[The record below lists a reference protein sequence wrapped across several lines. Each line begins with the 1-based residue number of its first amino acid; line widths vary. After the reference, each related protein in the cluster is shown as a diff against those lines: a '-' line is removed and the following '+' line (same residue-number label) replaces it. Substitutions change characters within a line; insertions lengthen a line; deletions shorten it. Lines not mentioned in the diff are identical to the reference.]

1 VNRELTVNLRL
12 TAANSENAKAASDTV
27 AMVNQVRDA
36 MTAASRAAE
45 GVGKSVAQ
53 MGANTKT
60 SASTLDSLK
69 SKLSETANAATTA
82 ATAVSKVTEAV
93 KNVNGVVLSGA
104 TAWTSASRQI
114 LTGVA
119 AWTSAKDT
127 IEKTTYAV
135 ERLTTAARSLPADK
149 MAGAAGWMSS
159 AATGPRGV
167 TAYSAPIGPTPFDQ
181 LSGPELM
188 DFVRRQRPGSQQYSM
203 PIGPQPT
210 SQPRREFLS
219 REWESNFD
227 ERFDQQVGRLTE
239 LESSFDQAATARRR
253 LASADR
259 EYLEGV
265 QRMIGGVTSLA
276 RSFVL
281 LTAAND
287 EDAAAMLKTIAR
299 FESVAQAIN
308 GVIGVVQGATK
319 AWQQYAIAAELAGGV
334 ATLGG
339 FTARTGGMGIAIA
352 GAAVGSAA
360 IASAGALA
368 VEGISDYFSGDTVS
382 TSGDYLAGFGAN
394 FWEYMP
400 RMPFGYSKPFNQLAQ
415 SNYKTERMVEGRSRS
430 SNALLQRQRFLVNQY
445 QTGEAYF
452 QSDFTDS
459 QLRAGVGLEGG
470 QRGMSVARAG
480 LSSVM
485 SRRFTLSTGKETDD
499 LQVQAET
506 RRESRQL
513 LEQERTLTVQLHESR
528 IQAAQEEIQTA
539 RERLSIAQRESEIN
553 RQRLNQT
560 RSGMAGMDAG
570 EQRELIRAVRAAEGG
585 EYVNARGRAAIRGAG
600 LRGFDDAIMRSEEQ
614 DIAKNP
620 ELLKIFQQQQGLN
633 SKAEIDVKVNS
644 ELVVKLEQDFEKQ
657 KPIWEAELMKF
668 LENQFVKIQ
677 EAIKKEREAD
687 MRAAAEQARLQQQAR
702 DK

>member
-1 VNRELTVNLRL
+1 MNRELTVNLRL

-239 LESSFDQAATARRR
+239 LENAMDQAATTRRR

-265 QRMIGGVTSLA
+265 QRLVGGVTSLA
-276 RSFVL
+276 RSFIL
-281 LTAAND
+281 LSAANE
-287 EDAAAMLKTIAR
+287 EDAAAMLRMIAK
-299 FESVAQAIN
+299 FEAVAQAVN

-319 AWQQYAIAAELAGGV
+319 AWQQYAIAAELAGGA
-334 ATLGG
+334 ATVGGFAARTAGTGLGLLSVVGSGIGYLGG
-339 FTARTGGMGIAIA
+339 WNVASQAVSNFFSGRNETTGYDR
-352 GAAVGSAA
+352 V
-360 IASAGALA
+360 AGALSGFA
-368 VEGISDYFSGDTVS
+368 GSFAEGSAGSLFRPYES
-382 TSGDYLAGFGAN
+382 LAYSQRKTN
-394 FWEYMP
+394 
-400 RMPFGYSKPFNQLAQ
+400 RMEQMRSQRAAGILQQQQFQ
-415 SNYKTERMVEGRSRS
+415 VGR
-430 SNALLQRQRFLVNQY
+430 Y
-445 QTGEAYF
+445 QTGEMLF
-452 QSDFTDS
+452 QSDLSDA

-470 QRGMSVARAG
+470 RRGMAVAQAGLNQVVARRFG
-480 LSSVM
+480 
-485 SRRFTLSTGKETDD
+485 RFTNETDD
-499 LQVQAET
+499 LQIQAET
-506 RRESRQL
+506 RREARQL
-513 LEQERTLTVQLHESR
+513 LEQERTLTVQLYESR

-570 EQRELIRAVRAAEGG
+570 EQRELIRAVRSAEGG

-633 SKAEIDVKVNS
+633 TKAEIDVKVNS

-657 KPIWEAELMKF
+657 KPLWEAELMKF
-668 LENQFVKIQ
+668 LENQFAKIQ
-677 EAIKKEREAD
+677 DAITKEREAE
-687 MRAAAEQARLQQQAR
+687 MRAMEERIRLQNQMR